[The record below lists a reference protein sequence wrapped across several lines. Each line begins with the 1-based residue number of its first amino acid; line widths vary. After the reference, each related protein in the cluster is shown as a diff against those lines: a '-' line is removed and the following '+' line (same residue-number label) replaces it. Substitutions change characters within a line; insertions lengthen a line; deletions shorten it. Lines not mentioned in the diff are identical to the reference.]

1 MIDMPVRSNLRVLHS
16 LREASEGRRITYR
29 EIGQHTG
36 MTEAQISRYMNN
48 NVVMFHA
55 ETLDRLCDF
64 YNCGPGDILI
74 RIDIK
79 TGQTE
84 GAAA

>member
-1 MIDMPVRSNLRVLHS
+1 MINMPVRSNLRVLHS
-16 LREASEGRRITYR
+16 LREAREGRRITYK
-29 EIGQHTG
+29 EIEAETG

-48 NVVMFHA
+48 KIVMFHA

-64 YNCGPGDILI
+64 YNCEPGDILV
-74 RIDIK
+74 R
-79 TGQTE
+79 TENGLTE